1 MPYHLDLIHGGT
13 GLRRSGK
20 GVLTGQEIIEA
31 IRALPEQVPDP
42 ERITHAL
49 VDLTG
54 VTRIEVTNAELDTI
68 TSIDRGFG
76 QRFGIRRVA
85 IVANS
90 DLAFGLARMYEAAMA
105 NAGWEVRVV
114 RDLPTAE
121 VWLAEGLKG

>member
-13 GLRRSGK
+13 GLRRTGE
-20 GVLTGQEIIEA
+20 GVLTGGEIIEA
-31 IRALPEQVPDP
+31 LRALPEQVPDL

-54 VTRIEVTNAELDTI
+54 ITRIEVTNAELDTI
-68 TSIDRGFG
+68 ASLDRGHG

-85 IVANS
+85 IVATS

-105 NAGWEVRVV
+105 GAGWEMRVT
-114 RDLPTAE
+114 RDLAAAE
-121 VWLAEGLKG
+121 AWLAEASRP